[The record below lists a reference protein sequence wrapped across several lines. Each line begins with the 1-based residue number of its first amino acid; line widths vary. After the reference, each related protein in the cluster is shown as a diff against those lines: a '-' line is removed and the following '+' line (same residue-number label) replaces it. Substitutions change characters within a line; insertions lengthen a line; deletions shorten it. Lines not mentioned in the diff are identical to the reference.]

1 MRSKKYVIGTG
12 SLLQW
17 AMASWAEVA
26 GDESLHAID
35 VGQEADYRF
44 ELRDL
49 AELSPQDA
57 TAFVA
62 WGPQF
67 LNFRRLELMGELK
80 ARGFKMPALVCRGAV
95 VAASATLGENCAVGA
110 AAVLGALCKVGF
122 NSYIGA
128 AAVIGNGATLG
139 SSVWLADGVQIGSS
153 ARVGNNATIGYG
165 VTVENSVAI
174 GRQCILD
181 IPGRYNTALADK
193 VFITAAFPSGVL
205 VINSC
210 GPGVSN

>member
-1 MRSKKYVIGTG
+1 MLSKKYVIGNG
-12 SLLQW
+12 LLLEW

-26 GDESLHAID
+26 PDQKLHAID
-35 VGQEADYRF
+35 VGQDSDYRF
-44 ELRDL
+44 DLCAL
-49 AELSPQDA
+49 AELSPHDA

-80 ARGFKMPALVCRGAV
+80 ARGFRMPPLICRGAI

-110 AAVLGALCKVGF
+110 AAVVGTGCKVGF

-128 AAVIGNGATLG
+128 VALVGSGAHLG
-139 SSVWLADGVQIGSS
+139 SSVWVADGAQIGTG
-153 ARVGNNATIGYG
+153 ARVGTNSMLGRG
-165 VTVENSVAI
+165 VILSDGVIT

-181 IPGRYNTALADK
+181 IPGRQMTPLADK
-193 VFITAAFPSGVL
+193 VFFKASFPAGIEIIDVGSAS
-205 VINSC
+205 IS
-210 GPGVSN
+210 